1 MSGQIHQQY
10 SELPNQPTPSAMQT
24 AITRLFGIQHPLLCP
39 GMSYIATPE
48 LVAAVSNAG
57 GLGILATG
65 PLNAEQT
72 RSAIRRIRELTDKP
86 FGIGCT
92 LMMPGAADNAQVA
105 LKERAPV
112 INYSLGKGDWIAK
125 AAHAYGGKVLATVVT
140 EKHAKSAEKCGADA
154 LLVTGH
160 EAAAHGGSVTS
171 LVLTPAIRRA
181 SALPIV
187 AAGGFADGAGLI
199 AALALGADAVAM
211 GSRLAMTRE
220 SPVHAATKEMV
231 LQRGAADTLYS
242 KNFDGLWCRMMDTPA
257 SRRACR
263 KPLGLLPA
271 AFRASQ
277 MARRMGMPV
286 MKVAIGGML
295 SQPQALRQLALF
307 GAATESIRLAI
318 QEGNHEKGVQL
329 IGQAQGLIDDVPS
342 VAELFARVMADAQA
356 CRARIASL

>member
-1 MSGQIHQQY
+1 
-10 SELPNQPTPSAMQT
+10 MQT
-24 AITRLFGIQHPLLCP
+24 AITRLFDIQLPLLCP

-48 LVAAVSNAG
+48 LVAAVGNAG

-65 PLNAEQT
+65 PLSADAT
-72 RSAIRRIRELTDKP
+72 RAAIRRIRELTDKP

-92 LMMPGAADNAQVA
+92 LMMPGAAENAEVA
-105 LKERAPV
+105 LEEQVPV
-112 INYSLGKGDWIAK
+112 INYSLGKGDWIAE
-125 AAHAYGGKVLATVVT
+125 AAHRYGGKVLATVVT

-171 LVLTPAIRRA
+171 LVLIPAIRRA
-181 SALPIV
+181 SSLPIV
-187 AAGGFADGAGLI
+187 AAGGFADGAGLM
-199 AALALGADAVAM
+199 AAMALGADAVAM

-220 SPVHAATKEMV
+220 SPVHASTKDMV
-231 LQRGAADTLYS
+231 LQRGVGDTLYS

-257 SRRACR
+257 ARRACR
-263 KPLGLLPA
+263 KPLGLIPA

-329 IGQAQGLIDDVPS
+329 IGQAQGLIDDLPS
-342 VAELFARVMADAQA
+342 VAELFARIMSEAWA
-356 CRARIASL
+356 CRDRIASF

>member
-1 MSGQIHQQY
+1 
-10 SELPNQPTPSAMQT
+10 MQT
-24 AITRLFGIQHPLLCP
+24 AITRLFGIERPLLCP

-72 RSAIRRIRELTDKP
+72 RAAIRRIRELTDKP

-92 LMMPGAADNAQVA
+92 LMMPGAADNAKAA
-105 LKERAPV
+105 LEEKVPV
-112 INYSLGKGDWIAK
+112 INYSLGKGDWIAE
-125 AAHAYGGKVLATVVT
+125 AAHRYGGKVLATVVT
-140 EKHAKSAEKCGADA
+140 EKHAISAEKCGADA

-171 LVLTPAIRRA
+171 LVLVPAIRRA
-181 SALPIV
+181 SSLPIV
-187 AAGGFADGAGLI
+187 AAGGFADGNSLI

-211 GSRLAMTRE
+211 GSRLAMTQE
-220 SPVHAATKEMV
+220 SPVHAATKQMV
-231 LQRGAADTLYS
+231 LERGVSDTLYS

-257 SRRACR
+257 ARRACK
-263 KPLGLLPA
+263 KPLGLIPA

-286 MKVAIGGML
+286 VKVAIGGMI

-318 QEGNHEKGVQL
+318 QDGDHEKGVQL
-329 IGQAQGLIDDVPS
+329 IGQAQGLIADIPTVQ
-342 VAELFARVMADAQA
+342 ALFDQIMAQADARRKQL
-356 CRARIASL
+356 IEL

>member
-1 MSGQIHQQY
+1 
-10 SELPNQPTPSAMQT
+10 MQT
-24 AITRLFGIQHPLLCP
+24 TITRLFGIQLPLLCP

-65 PLNAEQT
+65 PLSADAT
-72 RSAIRRIRELTDKP
+72 RAAIRRIRELTDKP

-92 LMMPGAADNAQVA
+92 LMMPGAADNAKVA
-105 LKERAPV
+105 LEEHVPV
-112 INYSLGKGDWIAK
+112 INYSLGKGDWIAE
-125 AAHAYGGKVLATVVT
+125 AAHRYGGKVLATVVT
-140 EKHAKSAEKCGADA
+140 EKHAQSAERCGADA

-171 LVLTPAIRRA
+171 LVLIPAIRRA
-181 SALPIV
+181 SSLPIV
-187 AAGGFADGAGLI
+187 AAGGFADGAGLV

-220 SPVHAATKEMV
+220 SPVHAATKDMV
-231 LQRGAADTLYS
+231 LQRGVGDTLYS

-257 SRRACR
+257 ARRACR
-263 KPLGLLPA
+263 KPLGLIPA

-329 IGQAQGLIDDVPS
+329 IGQAQGLIDDLPS
-342 VAELFARVMADAQA
+342 VAELFARIMSEAQT
-356 CRARIASL
+356 CRERVAGF